1 VGERLM
7 VQAHGQVQTAL
18 EVMREM
24 QERGGRIRTHLRCS
38 TKCWQQEKEKLC
50 RTPSGGCCDGV
61 QGDGAQVRRDK
72 AEANAGPAD
81 EEEEK

>member
-1 VGERLM
+1 
-7 VQAHGQVQTAL
+7 VQG
-18 EVMREM
+18 
-24 QERGGRIRTHLRCS
+24 
-38 TKCWQQEKEKLC
+38 
-50 RTPSGGCCDGV
+50 DGA